1 MAITIE
7 NLKYTYMAGSPYEK
21 DALTDINLTIGD
33 GESVGIIGHTGSG
46 KSTLVQHLNGILIPT
61 SGTININGIEIGK
74 KTIKEI
80 RKQVGLVFQYPE
92 HQLFEENVLKDIGY
106 GLIKQGYEEKPVEEK
121 VLKTINIIGLD
132 KNLLNKSPFH
142 ISGGEKRKV
151 AIAGVLA
158 MSPKILILD
167 EPAAGLDPKG
177 RDEVYDAVIKYKK
190 ENNATVILVSHSME
204 DLAKCVD
211 RIIVLNKGRIEMDGT
226 LSEVFQNNE
235 MLKKIGLSIPHITYF
250 IRLLKEKIPGLNTD
264 VFTVNDAKE
273 AILKYIKK
281 GQYHD

>member
-1 MAITIE
+1 
-7 NLKYTYMAGSPYEK
+7 
-21 DALTDINLTIGD
+21 
-33 GESVGIIGHTGSG
+33 
-46 KSTLVQHLNGILIPT
+46 
-61 SGTININGIEIGK
+61 
-74 KTIKEI
+74 
-80 RKQVGLVFQYPE
+80 
-92 HQLFEENVLKDIGY
+92 
-106 GLIKQGYEEKPVEEK
+106 
-121 VLKTINIIGLD
+121 LD
-132 KNLLNKSPFH
+132 KSPFH

-204 DLAKCVD
+204 DLARYVD

-250 IRLLKEKIPGLNTD
+250 MRLLKEKIPSLNTD